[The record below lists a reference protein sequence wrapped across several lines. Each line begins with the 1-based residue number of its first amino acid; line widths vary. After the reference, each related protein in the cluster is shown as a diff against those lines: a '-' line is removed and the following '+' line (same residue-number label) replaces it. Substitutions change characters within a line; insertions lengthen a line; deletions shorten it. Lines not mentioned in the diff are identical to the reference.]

1 MVVSILSGK
10 MGILKK
16 VYLTIEGYDLIRRK
30 ETVLAAVSGGPD
42 SVCML
47 HILKELNTMEEFSWN
62 LIVAHVNHR
71 LRGKESDEDEKF
83 VKNLA
88 KKLGLP
94 FISVRVNVRK
104 LMGGKKSSPEE
115 TARKARYK
123 ALRELA
129 LREKAQKIALGHT
142 FDDQAETILFRI
154 VRGTGLRGLRGI
166 PAIRM
171 VSRKEDLFIV
181 RPLIEVERKEVEE
194 YLKEHN
200 CEFRLDPTNVD
211 TAITRNFIRHELFP
225 IVERRLNPRVK
236 YALVK
241 LGQISRSFYVC
252 MKEISK
258 EIFEGVKLISKEG
271 EVAFSVQEFA
281 KFPPAIQTLV
291 IDKAVRQLVGRLP
304 HLSFEHYVG
313 VISLCSNY
321 GHGKV
326 VQLPKGLVAKRES
339 YVLKIHRPSRS
350 AAPEPGPAKATQRK
364 LSVPGS
370 TLFKTLKLQI
380 QAQVVKG
387 KISGLQDYIRDK
399 DYTEEIVDYDRV
411 SLPVSV
417 RFRQHGDVF
426 RPLGSPGHTKLK
438 DFFIDQHVPR
448 EYRDRVPLLVDREG
462 KIVWV
467 VGYRISDDVKVTDQ
481 TKKVLKL
488 KLNRI
493 ES

>member
-30 ETVLAAVSGGPD
+30 ETVLVAVSGGPD

-47 HILKELNTMEEFSWN
+47 HLLKELNGMEEFAWN
-62 LIVAHVNHR
+62 LIVAHVNHK

-88 KKLGLP
+88 RKLGLP
-94 FISVRVNVRK
+94 FVSARVNVKR
-104 LMGGKKSSPEE
+104 LGSGPGGRRSSLEE
-115 TARKARYK
+115 AARKARYR
-123 ALRELA
+123 ALREMA
-129 LREKAQKIALGHT
+129 IREKAQKIALAHT

-171 VSRKEDLFIV
+171 VSRKDDLFIV
-181 RPLIEVERKEVEE
+181 RPLLEVERKEVED
-194 YLKEHN
+194 YLKEHGISW
-200 CEFRLDPTNVD
+200 RLDPTNVD

-225 IVERRLNPRVK
+225 LIERRLNPRVK

-291 IDKAVRQLVGRLP
+291 IDRAMRQLVGRLP

-313 VISLCSNY
+313 VISLCSSY

-339 YVLKIHRPSRS
+339 YALKIYRPAR
-350 AAPEPGPAKATQRK
+350 PEPPPKAAAKRLT
-364 LSVPGS
+364 VPGS
-370 TLFKTLKLQI
+370 TMLKGLKLQI

-399 DYTEEIVDYDRV
+399 DYTEEIVDYDRL
-411 SLPVSV
+411 SLPVTV
-417 RFRQHGDVF
+417 RFRQRGDVF

-448 EYRDRVPLLVDREG
+448 EYRDRVPLVVDKEG

-481 TKKVLKL
+481 TRKVLKL
-488 KLNRI
+488 KLNRL